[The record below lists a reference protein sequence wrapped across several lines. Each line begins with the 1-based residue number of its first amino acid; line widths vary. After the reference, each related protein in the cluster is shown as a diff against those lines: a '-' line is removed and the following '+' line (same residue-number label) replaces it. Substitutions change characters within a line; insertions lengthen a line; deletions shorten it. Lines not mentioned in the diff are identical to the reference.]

1 MIFTVIMKLIVKE
14 CDTKLANF
22 SDYSRF
28 LIMHFKLLA
37 PNPCPWIEILSKDHP
52 PDHLGCEMQ
61 WSMRPFQ
68 RGKFPSFPV
77 FSVRYYRIGQ
87 FNLVP
92 KNMNFHKLIPSFQN
106 HLDWWLPP
114 PTFQAMSGWEDQ
126 MGGGL
131 PGRFLSD
138 YGQFCKVFQP
148 WFWILMYDFENLGRM
163 SCDAFADSSF
173 LHVLAKT
180 LVVSLDPIN
189 LLVFPFLLGM

>member
-106 HLDWWLPP
+106 HLDWCP
-114 PTFQAMSGWEDQ
+114 PTRSKPWADGKIKL
-126 MGGGL
+126 GGGVARQISVWL
-131 PGRFLSD
+131 WPILQSFPTVILNFD
-138 YGQFCKVFQP
+138 V
-148 WFWILMYDFENLGRM
+148 WFWKFRPY
-163 SCDAFADSSF
+163 
-173 LHVLAKT
+173 VLWR
-180 LVVSLDPIN
+180 ICW
-189 LLVFPFLLGM
+189 FLLLARSCKNFGRVSWSY